1 VRRGLALWVVFFAAY
16 AATLGLHLGASERYS
31 RDEAHVLMVA
41 QSITSDGDVDLRDEY
56 ANDAWKR
63 WHGAP
68 LRPSASLTNG
78 RLVEPPGVGFALLV
92 APAYALGG
100 PVLVELFVAAL
111 IALGFVA
118 AAFLARVLAPEPW
131 ATRAAVVGGLSPAA
145 VGASTTIGPEL
156 VGGALLAIAAVL
168 ALRVRTWPRVGP
180 AFGAAL
186 LVAALPWLALKLV
199 LPATV
204 VALSLWWWL
213 RRRNRG
219 IAGFTALE
227 VVLVSGVIYITVND
241 RLFGGLTPY
250 AANGD
255 AHPLGHASIL
265 DRVTRL
271 AGVFADPWSGV
282 LLWAPFGVLALVS
295 VWLLVRSHR
304 ERLSLVA
311 YDQVDVES
319 SSLLLTL
326 ICGAVFLVAVVASP
340 SLDGPWYAARDC
352 LPALP
357 CGAALCA
364 WGYRRFP
371 RLGNALALVTLAGT
385 VALLV
390 AGRF

>member
-16 AATLGLHLGASERYS
+16 AATLGLHLGAGERYS

-56 ANDAWKR
+56 ANDAWTR
-63 WHGAP
+63 WHGTP
-68 LRPSASLTNG
+68 LKPSASLTNG

-92 APAYALGG
+92 SPAYALGG

-118 AAFLARVLAPEPW
+118 AAALARVVAPEPW
-131 ATRAAVVGGLSPAA
+131 ATRAALVGGLSPAA
-145 VGASTTIGPEL
+145 VGAATTIGPEL
-156 VGGALLAIAAVL
+156 VGGAVLAMAAVL
-168 ALRVRTWPRVGP
+168 ALRVRVWPRVGP
-180 AFGAAL
+180 TFGAAL

-199 LPATV
+199 LPAAV
-204 VALSLWWWL
+204 IALSLWWWL

-219 IAGFTALE
+219 IAGFTAVE

-255 AHPLGHASIL
+255 ADPLGHASIL
-265 DRVTRL
+265 DRLTRI
-271 AGVFADPWSGV
+271 AGVFVDPWSGV

-295 VWLLVRSHR
+295 VWLLVRSYR

-311 YDQVDVES
+311 FDQVDVES

-326 ICGAVFLVAVVASP
+326 ICGAVLLVAIVASP

-364 WGYRRFP
+364 WGYRHFP
-371 RLGNALALVTLAGT
+371 RVGNVLGLVTLAGT

-390 AGRF
+390 AGRL